1 MEEVFLDFLC
11 RSSSR
16 ILDMSLDES
25 ESAVSKIVDLSI
37 VDTKRFQ
44 ELGSDVRSMV
54 ENSDPSIA
62 CPWLASC

>member
-1 MEEVFLDFLC
+1 LEEVFLDFLC

>member
-1 MEEVFLDFLC
+1 LDFLC

-16 ILDMSLDES
+16 ILDMSLGES
-25 ESAVSKIVDLSI
+25 KSVVSKIVDLSI

-44 ELGSDVRSMV
+44 ELGSDMRSMV
-54 ENSDPSIA
+54 ENSDPSMA